1 MTRDDC
7 LALAAQCVTR
17 DRNALY
23 GPPERSFHRIA
34 GLWAAYLGHPVTS
47 LDVARLLILMKVAR
61 STASP
66 QHPDNWIDL
75 AGYAAC
81 GAEIATG
88 AAEPPAPPTLLDPD
102 YHAPGGRR

>member
-17 DRNALY
+17 DRDALY

-47 LDVARLLILMKVAR
+47 LDVARLLILM
-61 STASP
+61 
-66 QHPDNWIDL
+66 
-75 AGYAAC
+75 
-81 GAEIATG
+81 
-88 AAEPPAPPTLLDPD
+88 
-102 YHAPGGRR
+102 